1 MQWRRAQFMWLGYLK
16 DFLDKVE
23 PEVTGICKMSKSE
36 MNVSVA
42 DKEQAGGKNNSQK
55 EKRDEEC

>member
-1 MQWRRAQFMWLGYLK
+1 MWLGYLK

-23 PEVTGICKMSKSE
+23 PAVTGICKMSKSE

-42 DKEQAGGKNNSQK
+42 DKEQAGRKNNSQK